1 MKLGIG
7 TYTYMWSIGF
17 PGAMP
22 AVPMRALDLMQ
33 TALQLGVKV
42 IQFGPNLPLRA
53 LPHKELQTALE
64 AAREAKVELEIGMR
78 GVCLEDI
85 QMEAAFAKHIGCRLI
100 RTTAE
105 AEGEPTPSP
114 AELES
119 RLRAALPVLEHTGTV
134 LAVENARLPARELA
148 RVIAVIGSEHLGV
161 TLDTVNSLAL
171 PEGTD
176 EVVTALAT
184 HVRCLHL
191 KDFRIERVWHSM
203 GFHVRG
209 TPAGEGQLQI
219 PRLLQTLRS
228 ASSQANAILE
238 LWPPAQAT
246 ADETIRLE
254 ATWAARSVQ
263 TLRQWIDA

>member
-22 AVPMRALDLMQ
+22 AAPMRALDLVQ
-33 TALQLGVKV
+33 AALGLGVKV

-53 LPHKELQTALE
+53 LPHEELQTTLA
-64 AAREAKVELEIGMR
+64 AAREADIELEIGMR
-78 GVCLEDI
+78 GVHLGDI
-85 QMEAAFAKHIGCRLI
+85 RVEATFAQRIGCRLI

-105 AEGEPTPSP
+105 AEGEPTPSL
-114 AELES
+114 AELEG
-119 RLRAALPVLEHTGTV
+119 RLRAALPVLEQTGTV

-148 RVIAVIGSEHLGV
+148 RAITLIGSKHLGV

-191 KDFRIERVWHSM
+191 KDFCIERVWHGM
-203 GFHVRG
+203 GFNVRG

-219 PRLLQTLRS
+219 PGLLQTLRTAGS
-228 ASSQANAILE
+228 EANAILE
-238 LWPPAQAT
+238 LWPPAQST
-246 ADETIRLE
+246 PEETIRLE
-254 ATWAARSVQ
+254 AAWAARSVQ
-263 TLRQWIDA
+263 TLRQWIEA